1 MKIDKIPYTDSE
13 KQEIQELEAAL
24 FQIYSSGM
32 SATELFDTEQS
43 KRLSEIRARAELR
56 YIRSFFGNKA
66 AVLDDVR
73 EILDATT
80 KEEFEQEQ
88 DRQQKAIPTYDSKV
102 VCEVYDFKSEKSRE
116 EAKKAFKSGKRV
128 TLLFSEKNATNF
140 YIFLVMRLTLQYRAI
155 LYHQPG
161 AYNDRLFTKEELKII
176 RQYEEI
182 IEKYGGYKATEQ
194 ADKTAEEKEIISRYN
209 AIMSIPDEERILKR
223 LPSDEKEIVNTF
235 AKMIAAKVENYYP
248 QAKGESAPL
257 PPKLPPLRL
266 YNGTIG
272 FNTIR
277 QGIAT
282 NTLTKVR
289 PDPRYNTVIDPITG
303 AGTVKQGSLT
313 ITIPNFT
320 ELAGFKTSTYQ
331 LLDALTVKLTESG
344 AKSPIVALSL
354 DEYMTKR
361 KIKDKKEARKQ
372 AADDLEILFEATISF
387 KEKRKKGIEPDFHD
401 IRIIDSK
408 GIKNGIINVSFGSAF
423 YNILLGYPVMPY
435 PAQLWTLS
443 SKRNPN
449 SFYFLRK
456 IAEHKNMN
464 SGKKNE
470 DIIAVKTLL
479 VTSPFLPAYDEVM
492 EAGRQVE
499 QRIIQPFERD
509 LDALSETLKWTYC
522 HSNNTPLTDEEL
534 KAMNFEAFT
543 ELLIKTEWNSYPDQ
557 TKRLERKAE
566 RIEQSEQEKK
576 KRQRKTTK

>member
-13 KQEIQELEAAL
+13 KQEIQELETAL

-32 SATELFDTEQS
+32 SATGLFDTEQS

-56 YIRSFFGNKA
+56 YIKSFFGNKA

-88 DRQQKAIPTYDSKV
+88 DRRQKAIPAFDSEV
-102 VCEVYDFKSEKSRE
+102 VYELYNFESEKSRE
-116 EAKKAFKSGKRV
+116 EAKKALNSGKQV
-128 TLLFSEKNATNF
+128 ALILSKKNATNF
-140 YIFLVMRLTLQYRAI
+140 YTFLTSRLLLQYRAI

-161 AYNDRLFTKEELKII
+161 AYNDRLFTDKELKII
-176 RQYEEI
+176 RQYEDI
-182 IEKYGGYKATEQ
+182 VAKYGGYKAIKQ
-194 ADKTAEEKEIISRYN
+194 ADTTAEETEIISSYN
-209 AIMSIPDEERILKR
+209 AVMSIPDEERILKQ
-223 LPSDEKEIVNTF
+223 LPPDEKEIVKDF
-235 AKMIAAKVENYYP
+235 EKMIAAKVESCYP
-248 QAKGESAPL
+248 QAKDKSSHL
-257 PPKLPPLRL
+257 PPKLPPLKL
-266 YNGTIG
+266 YVTKG

-277 QGIAT
+277 QGMAT

-435 PAQLWTLS
+435 PAQLWTLN

-534 KAMNFEAFT
+534 KALDYSTFT
-543 ELLIKTEWNSYPDQ
+543 SLLIKVEWNTYPDQ

-566 RIEQSEQEKK
+566 RQEQAKQRKK
-576 KRQRKTTK
+576 KPTAKAT

>member
-13 KQEIQELEAAL
+13 KQEIQELETAL

-32 SATELFDTEQS
+32 SATGLFDTEQS

-88 DRQQKAIPTYDSKV
+88 DRQQKAIPTYDPKV

-128 TLLFSEKNATNF
+128 TLHFSEKNATNF

-155 LYHQPG
+155 LYHQPS

-182 IEKYGGYKATEQ
+182 IKKYGGYKAAEQ

-235 AKMIAAKVENYYP
+235 AKMIEAKVESCYP
-248 QAKGESAPL
+248 QTKGESAPL

-266 YNGTIG
+266 YNNTIG

-282 NTLTKVR
+282 NALTKVR
-289 PDPRYNTVIDPITG
+289 PDTKRNTVIDPITNT
-303 AGTVKQGSLT
+303 ATVKHECLT
-313 ITIPNFT
+313 ITIPDFT

-331 LLDALTVKLTESG
+331 LLDALTVKLTETG
-344 AKSPIVALSL
+344 TKSPTVAISL
-354 DEYMTKR
+354 EEYMSMR
-361 KIKDKKEARKQ
+361 KLKDKKEARKQ
-372 AADDLEILFEATISF
+372 VAQDLDILFNAKISF
-387 KEKRKKGIEPDFHD
+387 KEKRKRGKAPDFHD
-401 IRIIDSK
+401 IRIVSDK
-408 GIKNGIINVSFGSAF
+408 GIKNGVITVSFGAAF

-435 PAQLWTLS
+435 PAQLWALD

-464 SGKKNE
+464 AGKKNE
-470 DIIAVKTLL
+470 DIISVSTLL
-479 VTSPFLPAYDEVM
+479 QSSPFLPAYDEVM
-492 EAGRQVE
+492 ETDRKLTH
-499 QRIIQPFERD
+499 RIIDPFERD
-509 LDALSETLKWTYC
+509 LDALRDTLKWTYC

-534 KAMNFEAFT
+534 KALDYSTFT
-543 ELLIKTEWNSYPDQ
+543 SLLIKVEWNTYPDQ
-557 TKRLERKAE
+557 TKRLKKKAE
-566 RIEQSEQEKK
+566 RIEQAEQEKK

>member
-13 KQEIQELEAAL
+13 KQEIQELETAL

-32 SATELFDTEQS
+32 SATGLFDTEQS

-56 YIRSFFGNKA
+56 YMKSFFGNKA

-88 DRQQKAIPTYDSKV
+88 DRRQKAIPAFDSEV
-102 VCEVYDFKSEKSRE
+102 VYELYDFKSEKSRE
-116 EAKKAFKSGKRV
+116 EAKKALNSGKQV
-128 TLLFSEKNATNF
+128 ALILSKKDATNF
-140 YIFLVMRLTLQYRAI
+140 YIFLTSRLLLQYRAI

-161 AYNDRLFTKEELKII
+161 AYNDRLFTDKELKII
-176 RQYEEI
+176 RQYENI
-182 IEKYGGYKATEQ
+182 VAKYGGYKAIEQ
-194 ADKTAEEKEIISRYN
+194 ADTTAEETEIISSYN
-209 AIMSIPDEERILKR
+209 AVMSIPDEERILKQ
-223 LPSDEKEIVNTF
+223 LPPDEKEIVKDF
-235 AKMIAAKVENYYP
+235 EKMIAAKVESCYP
-248 QAKGESAPL
+248 QAKDKSSHL
-257 PPKLPPLRL
+257 PPKLPPLKL
-266 YNGTIG
+266 YNGIKG

-277 QGIAT
+277 QGMAT

-289 PDPRYNTVIDPITG
+289 PDPRHNTVIDPITG
-303 AGTVKQGSLT
+303 AGTVKHGSLT

-372 AADDLEILFEATISF
+372 AADDLEILFETTISF
-387 KEKRKKGIEPDFHD
+387 KEKRKKGKDPDFHD

-435 PAQLWTLS
+435 PAQLWTLN

-492 EAGRQVE
+492 KAGRQVE

-522 HSNNTPLTDEEL
+522 HGNNTPLTDEEL
-534 KAMNFEAFT
+534 KAMDFETFT

-566 RIEQSEQEKK
+566 RIEQAEQERKKAIK
-576 KRQRKTTK
+576 KRK

>member
-1 MKIDKIPYTDSE
+1 MKIDKTPYTDGE

-24 FQIYSSGM
+24 IQMYKPGT
-32 SATELFDTEQS
+32 SATGIFDTEQS

-56 YIRSFFGNKA
+56 YIKSFFGNKA

-88 DRQQKAIPTYDSKV
+88 DERKAALPEYDPEIV
-102 VCEVYDFKSEKSRE
+102 NEMYDFKSEEARE
-116 EAKKAFKSGKRV
+116 EAKKALNSGKKAV
-128 TLLFSEKNATNF
+128 LILSEKNATNF
-140 YIFLVMRLTLQYRAI
+140 YNFLAERLMLQYRAI

-161 AYNDRLFTKEELKII
+161 AYNDRLFTDKELKII
-176 RQYEEI
+176 RQYENI
-182 IEKYGGYKATEQ
+182 VAKYGGYKAIKQ
-194 ADKTAEEKEIISRYN
+194 ADTTAEETEIISSYN
-209 AIMSIPDEERILKR
+209 AVMSIPDEERILKQ
-223 LPSDEKEIVNTF
+223 LPPDEKEIVKDF
-235 AKMIAAKVENYYP
+235 EKMIAAKVESYYP
-248 QAKGESAPL
+248 QTKGKSSHL
-257 PPKLPPLRL
+257 PPKLPPLKL
-266 YNGTIG
+266 YVTKG

-277 QGIAT
+277 QGMAT

-303 AGTVKQGSLT
+303 AGTVKHGSLT

-372 AADDLEILFEATISF
+372 AADDLEILFESTISF
-387 KEKRKKGIEPDFHD
+387 KEKRKKGKEPDFHD

-435 PAQLWTLS
+435 PAQLWTLN

-534 KAMNFEAFT
+534 KAMNFEAFA

-566 RIEQSEQEKK
+566 RIEQAEQERKKAIK
-576 KRQRKTTK
+576 KRN

>member
-1 MKIDKIPYTDSE
+1 MKIDKIPYTESE
-13 KQEIQELEAAL
+13 KQEIQELETAL

-32 SATELFDTEQS
+32 SVAGLFDTEQS

-88 DRQQKAIPTYDSKV
+88 DRRQKAIPAYDPEV
-102 VCEVYDFKSEKSRE
+102 VYELYDIESEKSRE
-116 EAKKAFKSGKRV
+116 EAKKALNSGKQV
-128 TLLFSEKNATNF
+128 ALILSEKNATNF
-140 YIFLVMRLTLQYRAI
+140 YMFLTNRLLLQYRAI

-182 IEKYGGYKATEQ
+182 IEKYGGYKAADQ
-194 ADKTAEEKEIISRYN
+194 ADTTAEEKEIISRYN
-209 AIMSIPDEERILKR
+209 AIMSISDEERILKR
-223 LPSDEKEIVNTF
+223 LPSDEKEIVHAF
-235 AKMIAAKVENYYP
+235 EKMIAAKVESYYP
-248 QAKGESAPL
+248 QTKGESAPL

-266 YNGTIG
+266 YNATIG

-282 NTLTKVR
+282 NALTKVR
-289 PDPRYNTVIDPITG
+289 PDTKRNTVIDPITNT
-303 AGTVKQGSLT
+303 ATVKHECLT
-313 ITIPNFT
+313 ITIPDFT

-331 LLDALTVKLTESG
+331 LLDALTVKLTETG
-344 AKSPIVALSL
+344 TKSPTVAISL
-354 DEYMTKR
+354 DEYMSMR
-361 KIKDKKEARKQ
+361 KLKDKKEARKQ
-372 AADDLEILFEATISF
+372 VAQDLDILFNAKISF
-387 KEKRKKGIEPDFHD
+387 KEKRKRGKAPDFHD
-401 IRIIDSK
+401 IRIVSDK
-408 GIKNGIINVSFGSAF
+408 GIKNGVITVSFGAAF

-435 PAQLWTLS
+435 PAQLWALD

-464 SGKKNE
+464 AGKKNE
-470 DIIAVKTLL
+470 DIISVSTLL
-479 VTSPFLPAYDEVM
+479 QSAPFLPAYDEVM
-492 EAGRQVE
+492 ETDRKLTH
-499 QRIIQPFERD
+499 RIIDPFERD
-509 LDALSETLKWTYC
+509 LDALRDTLKWTYC

-534 KAMNFEAFT
+534 KVLDYSTFT
-543 ELLIKTEWNSYPDQ
+543 SLLIKVEWNTYPDQ
-557 TKRLERKAE
+557 TKRLKKKAE
-566 RIEQSEQEKK
+566 RIEQAEQEKK
-576 KRQRKTTK
+576 KRQRKTAK